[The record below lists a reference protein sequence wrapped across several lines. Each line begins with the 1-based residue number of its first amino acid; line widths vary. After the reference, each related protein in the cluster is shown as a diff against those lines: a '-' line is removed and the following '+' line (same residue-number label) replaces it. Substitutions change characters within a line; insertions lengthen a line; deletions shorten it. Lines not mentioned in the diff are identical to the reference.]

1 MAECRV
7 PNPERSHARGVVHT
21 QAPRGC
27 SLRRAW
33 QPKHTAQEEPDAK
46 TKPNREDAH
55 QRRLERSLEQG
66 LEDSFPA
73 SRQCHLAA
81 ARRKTERK

>member
-1 MAECRV
+1 MRESMAD
-7 PNPERSHARGVVHT
+7 
-21 QAPRGC
+21 
-27 SLRRAW
+27 
-33 QPKHTAQEEPDAK
+33 PKHTAQEEPDAK

-73 SRQCHLAA
+73 SDPVNV
-81 ARRKTERK
+81 T

>member
-7 PNPERSHARGVVHT
+7 PNPERRPRPGVVYT

-27 SLRRAW
+27 RLQESMAD
-33 QPKHTAQEEPDAK
+33 PKHTAQEEPDAK

-66 LEDSFPA
+66 LEDSFPT
-73 SRQCHLAA
+73 SDPVNV
-81 ARRKTERK
+81 T

>member
-7 PNPERSHARGVVHT
+7 PNPERRPRPGRCSHAGAARM
-21 QAPRGC
+21 QLAE
-27 SLRRAW
+27 SMAD
-33 QPKHTAQEEPDAK
+33 PKHTAQEEPDAK

-73 SRQCHLAA
+73 SDPVNV
-81 ARRKTERK
+81 T